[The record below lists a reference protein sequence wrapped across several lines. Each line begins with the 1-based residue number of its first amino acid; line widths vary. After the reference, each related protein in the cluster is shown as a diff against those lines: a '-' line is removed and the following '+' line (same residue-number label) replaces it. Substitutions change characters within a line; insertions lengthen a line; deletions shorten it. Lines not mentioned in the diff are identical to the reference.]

1 MRSVAE
7 MPYHIGL
14 KVKIYPSYQQK
25 HLIAVNDGAK
35 RAVYNHLVAC
45 GNERYRLSK
54 TAALVPSDQERLDY
68 LRSVTGEVRNIKNA
82 LPFLYGE
89 EVDEQ
94 ATANAIKN
102 YNTAWK
108 NRKERH
114 TGVPIFKKKSSEQ
127 SYQTNAH
134 YYKQGGCNV
143 QFLDQHHVTLPKL
156 GRIRF
161 DGSPKLVRAFQER
174 IADTRIGTITISRDA
189 IGEYWASFA
198 LASEEPFREA
208 LPKTGAMHGIDLNLI
223 ELVNDSDGGVSENR
237 RYYTRS
243 LKKLQKAQHKLSR
256 MAEQAK
262 KENRPLASSKN
273 YQEQRRRL
281 ATIHRKVARQ
291 REDYLHTLSKREV
304 ENQDLIAAEDLQVKN
319 LMKNH
324 HLARA
329 ITDAGWRTFLTQL
342 KYKGDLYGKLVVL
355 VPPHNTTQTCS
366 VCGYQ
371 MRGDERL
378 TLNVREWE
386 CPVCHTHHKRD
397 TNAAQNILQK
407 GLQIAAMV

>member
-1 MRSVAE
+1 
-7 MPYHIGL
+7 
-14 KVKIYPSYQQK
+14 
-25 HLIAVNDGAK
+25 
-35 RAVYNHLVAC
+35 
-45 GNERYRLSK
+45 
-54 TAALVPSDQERLDY
+54 
-68 LRSVTGEVRNIKNA
+68 
-82 LPFLYGE
+82 
-89 EVDEQ
+89 
-94 ATANAIKN
+94 
-102 YNTAWK
+102 
-108 NRKERH
+108 
-114 TGVPIFKKKSSEQ
+114 
-127 SYQTNAH
+127 
-134 YYKQGGCNV
+134 
-143 QFLDQHHVTLPKL
+143 
-156 GRIRF
+156 
-161 DGSPKLVRAFQER
+161 
-174 IADTRIGTITISRDA
+174 
-189 IGEYWASFA
+189 
-198 LASEEPFREA
+198 
-208 LPKTGAMHGIDLNLI
+208 
-223 ELVNDSDGGVSENR
+223 
-237 RYYTRS
+237 
-243 LKKLQKAQHKLSR
+243 